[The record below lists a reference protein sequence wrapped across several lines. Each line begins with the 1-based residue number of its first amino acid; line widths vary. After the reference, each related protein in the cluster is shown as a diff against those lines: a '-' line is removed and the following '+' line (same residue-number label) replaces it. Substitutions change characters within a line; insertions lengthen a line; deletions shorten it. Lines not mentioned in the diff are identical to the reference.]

1 MNLLRQQQQ
10 GRFLRVAASSN
21 QSVNRTA
28 CKLGLQVPSA
38 LRAPAAGYLKRLGV
52 MRSIGSI
59 PGVLLLASIVGRAAC
74 SETSDTTYKSYA
86 EAVAAGAVSAG
97 WVPNWP
103 PEQASDIL
111 EVHNIDTN
119 SVMLRFNY
127 PKTVQVRL
135 PANCSRVAMA
145 KITSPPFERSWWPA
159 DVPERNSNAPKHE
172 YWRCANQYVAI
183 LANRQ
188 QGLVWSPE

>member
-1 MNLLRQQQQ
+1 M
-10 GRFLRVAASSN
+10 
-21 QSVNRTA
+21 
-28 CKLGLQVPSA
+28 QVPSA

-52 MRSIGSI
+52 RKLIDSI
-59 PGVLLLASIVGRAAC
+59 PGVLLLASIVGLAAC
-74 SETSDTTYKSYA
+74 SETFETTYNSYP